1 MATNG
6 SNDVDI
12 FTEAY
17 ATQQDAQ
24 DPLSHLRSN
33 FLIPSKGDLARKTL
47 RSDQKP
53 DQDDEP
59 SIYLCGNSLGLQP
72 TITRKYMQQYLDTWA
87 SKGVYGHFKE
97 IEDSSLVPWLH
108 VDDDC
113 VPEMAKIV
121 GALPS
126 EVAIMQTLTANL
138 HLMMAS
144 FYRPTKERYKIILE
158 GKAFPSDHY
167 AVESHIRHHNL
178 EPSESMLL
186 LTPSPDSHT
195 LTTPQILSFLTLH
208 APTTALLLLP
218 GIQFYTGQA
227 LDIPAITAHAHSLGI
242 TVGWDLAHAAGNLE
256 LKLHDWGVD
265 FAVWCSYKYLNCGPG
280 AIGGLFVHERH
291 GEVGEASSSSG
302 KESDGEVEGVVGYR
316 PRLAGWWGSSK
327 SSRFAMTNSFVPIP
341 GAAGFQLS
349 NPSVADT
356 TALRASLDVFKLT
369 SMEALR
375 ARSVKLTGYLLELL
389 DRLAEEQEKE
399 GEGGERC
406 FSIIT
411 PREPEQRGAQISVL
425 LKSGLL
431 DVVMASLEAA
441 GVVVDE
447 RRPDVIRV
455 APAPLYNTY
464 KDVYL
469 FVREFRLACQLAVR
483 GEGGPGESVMVNGGK
498 EAKGW
503 SEVK

>member
-1 MATNG
+1 M
-6 SNDVDI
+6 DI
-12 FTEAY
+12 NTEEHAV
-17 ATQQDAQ
+17 QQDAQ
-24 DPLSHLRSN
+24 DSLSHLRES
-33 FLIPSKGDLARKTL
+33 FIVPSKADLARKTL
-47 RSDQKP
+47 QPSKKHVSSQ
-53 DQDDEP
+53 DEP

-72 TITRKYMQQYLDTWA
+72 SLTRKYMQQYLDTWA
-87 SKGVYGHFKE
+87 AKGVYGHFKE
-97 IEDSSLVPWLH
+97 VEDSNLVPWLH

-126 EVAIMQTLTANL
+126 EVSVMQTLTANL
-138 HLMMAS
+138 HLLMAS

-167 AVESHIRHHNL
+167 AVESHIHHHDL
-178 EPSESMLL
+178 DPAKAMILIEPESQS
-186 LTPSPDSHT
+186 TP
-195 LTTPQILSFLTLH
+195 ILSTAHILATIDQH
-208 APTTALLLLP
+208 AAETALLLLP
-218 GIQFYTGQA
+218 GVQFYTGQYF
-227 LDIPAITAHAHSLGI
+227 DIQIITAHAQSKGI
-242 TVGWDLAHAAGNLE
+242 TVGWDLAHAAGNVA
-256 LKLHDWGVD
+256 LKLHDWNVD
-265 FAVWCSYKYLNCGPG
+265 FAAWCTYKYLNCGPG
-280 AIGGLFVHERH
+280 SIGGCFVHEKH
-291 GEVGEASSSSG
+291 GKVEESQSGEPQ
-302 KESDGEVEGVVGYR
+302 YR

-327 SSRFAMTNSFVPIP
+327 SSRFAMTNKFVPIP

-375 ARSVKLTGYLLELL
+375 ERSLRLTQYLQDLL
-389 DRLAEEQEKE
+389 DQLAKEQ
-399 GEGGERC
+399 GRAC

-411 PREPEQRGAQISVL
+411 PREPEQRGAQISVM

-431 DVVMASLEAA
+431 DAVMESLEAA

-469 FVREFRLACQLAVR
+469 FVKAFRAACQQASQD
-483 GEGGPGESVMVNGGK
+483 GGHGSSIMANAGK
-498 EAKGW
+498 DERGW

>member
-1 MATNG
+1 M
-6 SNDVDI
+6 DI

-17 ATQQDAQ
+17 ATEQDAQ

-33 FLIPSKGDLARKTL
+33 FLMPSKADLARKTL
-47 RSDQKP
+47 RSAPGPRDEKTG
-53 DQDDEP
+53 QDDEP

-72 TITRKYMQQYLDTWA
+72 KLTRKYMQQYLDTWA

-97 IEDSSLVPWLH
+97 IEDSSLVPWLQ

-126 EVAIMQTLTANL
+126 EVAVMQTLTANL

-158 GKAFPSDHY
+158 GKAFPSDH
-167 AVESHIRHHNL
+167 
-178 EPSESMLL
+178 
-186 LTPSPDSHT
+186 
-195 LTTPQILSFLTLH
+195 
-208 APTTALLLLP
+208 
-218 GIQFYTGQA
+218 FYTGQA
-227 LDIPAITAHAHSLGI
+227 LDIPAITSHAHALGI

-256 LKLHDWGVD
+256 LRLHDWGVD

-291 GEVGEASSSSG
+291 GEVGEPSSSLG
-302 KESDGEVEGVVGYR
+302 KGGDGEAQGVVGYR
-316 PRLAGWWGSSK
+316 TRLAGWWGSSK
-327 SSRFAMTNSFVPIP
+327 SSRFAMTTSFVPIP

-375 ARSVKLTGYLLELL
+375 GRSVKLTGYLLELL

-399 GEGGERC
+399 EGGGRC

-455 APAPLYNTY
+455 APAPMYNTY
-464 KDVYL
+464 KDV
-469 FVREFRLACQLAVR
+469 FVFVKEFRLACQRALR
-483 GEGGPGESVMVNGGK
+483 GEGGHGESVMVNGGK

>member
-1 MATNG
+1 M
-6 SNDVDI
+6 DI

-17 ATQQDAQ
+17 ATEQDVQ
-24 DPLSHLRSN
+24 DPLTHLRSN

-47 RSDQKP
+47 RSDEKT
-53 DQDDEP
+53 DQNDEP

-72 TITRKYMQQYLDTWA
+72 KLTHKYMQQYLDTWA

-97 IEDSSLVPWLH
+97 VEDSSLVPWLH

-144 FYRPTKERYKIILE
+144 FYRPSKERYKIILE

-167 AVESHIRHHNL
+167 AVESHLRHHAL
-178 EPSESMLL
+178 DPSHSMLL

-227 LDIPAITAHAHSLGI
+227 LDIPAITSHAHHLGI
-242 TVGWDLAHAAGNLE
+242 TVGWDLAHAAGNLD
-256 LKLHDWGVD
+256 LRLHDWGVD
-265 FAVWCSYKYLNCGPG
+265 FAVWCSYKYLNAGPG
-280 AIGGLFVHERH
+280 AVGGLFVHERH
-291 GEVGEASSSSG
+291 GEVGEGSSSSG
-302 KESDGEVEGVVGYR
+302 KGDDGEVDYR

-327 SSRFAMTNSFVPIP
+327 ASRFAMTNSFVPIP

-356 TALRASLDVFKLT
+356 TALRASLDIFKLT

-375 ARSVKLTGYLLELL
+375 GRSLKLTGYLLELL
-389 DRLAEEQEKE
+389 DRLAEERKAEE
-399 GEGGERC
+399 EEGGERC

-464 KDVYL
+464 RDVFL
-469 FVREFRLACQLAVR
+469 FVREFRLACQRAVR

>member
-1 MATNG
+1 
-6 SNDVDI
+6 
-12 FTEAY
+12 
-17 ATQQDAQ
+17 
-24 DPLSHLRSN
+24 
-33 FLIPSKGDLARKTL
+33 
-47 RSDQKP
+47 
-53 DQDDEP
+53 
-59 SIYLCGNSLGLQP
+59 
-72 TITRKYMQQYLDTWA
+72 
-87 SKGVYGHFKE
+87 
-97 IEDSSLVPWLH
+97 
-108 VDDDC
+108 
-113 VPEMAKIV
+113 
-121 GALPS
+121 
-126 EVAIMQTLTANL
+126 
-138 HLMMAS
+138 
-144 FYRPTKERYKIILE
+144 
-158 GKAFPSDHY
+158 
-167 AVESHIRHHNL
+167 
-178 EPSESMLL
+178 MLL

-195 LTTPQILSFLTLH
+195 LKTPQILSFLTAH

-227 LDIPAITAHAHSLGI
+227 LDIPAITAHAHHLGI

-256 LKLHDWGVD
+256 LRLHDWGVD
-265 FAVWCSYKYLNCGPG
+265 FAVWCSYKYLNGGPG
-280 AIGGLFVHERH
+280 GVGGLFVHERH
-291 GEVGEASSSSG
+291 GEVGEASSSSS
-302 KESDGEVEGVVGYR
+302 KESDGEVQGEVGYR

-327 SSRFAMTNSFVPIP
+327 ASRFAMTNSFVPIP

-369 SMEALR
+369 SMQALR
-375 ARSVKLTGYLLELL
+375 ARSVKLTDYLLDLL
-389 DRLAEEQEKE
+389 DRLAEEQEE
-399 GEGGERC
+399 EEGGEQC
-406 FSIIT
+406 FSVIT

-469 FVREFRLACQLAVR
+469 FVREFRLACQRAVR
-483 GEGGPGESVMVNGGK
+483 GEDGHGESVMVNGGK

>member
-1 MATNG
+1 M
-6 SNDVDI
+6 DI

-17 ATQQDAQ
+17 ATEQDAQ
-24 DPLSHLRSN
+24 DPLGHLRTN

-47 RSDQKP
+47 RSDEKT
-53 DQDDEP
+53 DQNDEP

-72 TITRKYMQQYLDTWA
+72 KLTHKYMQQYLDTWA

-97 IEDSSLVPWLH
+97 VEDSSLVPWLH

-144 FYRPTKERYKIILE
+144 FYRPSKERYKIILE
-158 GKAFPSDHY
+158 GKAFPSDH
-167 AVESHIRHHNL
+167 
-178 EPSESMLL
+178 
-186 LTPSPDSHT
+186 
-195 LTTPQILSFLTLH
+195 ILSFLTLH

-227 LDIPAITAHAHSLGI
+227 LDIPAITSHAHHLGI
-242 TVGWDLAHAAGNLE
+242 TVGWDLAHAAGNLD
-256 LKLHDWGVD
+256 LRLHDWGVD
-265 FAVWCSYKYLNCGPG
+265 FAVWCSYKYLNAGPG
-280 AIGGLFVHERH
+280 AVGGLFVHERH
-291 GEVGEASSSSG
+291 GEVGEGSSSSG
-302 KESDGEVEGVVGYR
+302 KGDDGEVDYR

-327 SSRFAMTNSFVPIP
+327 ASRFAMTNSFVPIP

-356 TALRASLDVFKLT
+356 TALRASLDIFKLT

-375 ARSVKLTGYLLELL
+375 GRSLKLTGYLLELL
-389 DRLAEEQEKE
+389 DRLAEEQEAEEE
-399 GEGGERC
+399 GRERC

-411 PREPEQRGAQISVL
+411 PQEPEQRGAQISVL

-469 FVREFRLACQLAVR
+469 FVREFRLACQRAVR

>member
-1 MATNG
+1 M
-6 SNDVDI
+6 DI

-17 ATQQDAQ
+17 ATQQDSQ
-24 DPLSHLRSN
+24 DPLTHLRSN
-33 FLIPSKGDLARKTL
+33 FLIPSKADLARKTL
-47 RSDQKP
+47 HPSAAPREEAGQ
-53 DQDDEP
+53 QDEEA

-72 TITRKYMQQYLDTWA
+72 TLTRKYMQQYLDTWA
-87 SKGVYGHFKE
+87 AKGVYGHFKD

-121 GALPS
+121 GALPD
-126 EVAIMQTLTANL
+126 EVAVMQTLTANL

-167 AVESHIRHHNL
+167 AIESHIRYHNL
-178 EPSESMLL
+178 DPSEAMLL
-186 LTPSPDSHT
+186 ISPDNSNTYT
-195 LTTPQILSFLTLH
+195 LSTPQILSFIDAH

-218 GIQFYTGQA
+218 GVQFYTGQSF
-227 LDIPAITAHAHSLGI
+227 DIPAITAHARSKGI
-242 TVGWDLAHAAGNLE
+242 TVGWDLAHAAGNVA
-256 LKLHDWGVD
+256 LKLHDWDVD
-265 FAVWCSYKYLNCGPG
+265 FAAWCTYKYLNCGPG
-280 AIGGLFVHERH
+280 AIGGCFVHERH
-291 GEVGEASSSSG
+291 GKVKQKTPP
-302 KESDGEVEGVVGYR
+302 KESGGGGEPMIEYR

-375 ARSVKLTGYLLELL
+375 GRSVKLTGYLQESL
-389 DRLAEEQEKE
+389 DRLAEEQDKE
-399 GEGGERC
+399 QEQEGGGRC

-431 DVVMASLEAA
+431 DAVMESLEAA

-447 RRPDVIRV
+447 RRPGVIRV

-464 KDVYL
+464 KDVYM
-469 FVREFRLACQLAVR
+469 FVKEFRLACQRAVR
-483 GEGGPGESVMVNGGK
+483 GEGGQGGSVMVGGGK
-498 EAKGW
+498 EDKGW
-503 SEVK
+503 SEIK